1 MTAIYF
7 EESKEEI
14 AMDGKTL
21 CQAMRAFR
29 KEIAEANGIE
39 LLTTECYFKG
49 DCPGY
54 CPKCD
59 DEARYLD
66 AELARLANE
75 GVTIKLAHLPYQD
88 FITAVNDFIEVSE
101 ENTPLMGDYCVPK
114 TEEEGK
120 DPTDF
125 SEDSFSYATTDDDEL
140 F

>member
-1 MTAIYF
+1 MTGR
-7 EESKEEI
+7 EECALMK
-14 AMDGKTL
+14 AL
-21 CQAMRAFR
+21 R
-29 KEIAEANGIE
+29 KEIAEANGIIY
-39 LLTTECYFKG
+39 LSSECDFVG
-49 DCPGY
+49 DCPGH

-88 FITAVNDFIEVSE
+88 FITAVNDFIKVSE

-114 TEEEGK
+114 TEEEEGK